1 MAQLA
6 DPWPQ
11 YASAHVELDS
21 PSGRLLLRPLPGEQ
35 VRPSRTTPQTSW
47 RTLTSLL
54 DVPQDTVLWIVTASD
69 PYPVQ
74 LDEVANVARAHELS
88 AALDGGGFVH
98 RSALARSPDHR
109 VSEISRAVIGATRGE
124 VLTIAARFGQLA
136 VFEIADELACVA
148 TASTE
153 VMTTRPYVVEPLPV
167 DGE

>member
-1 MAQLA
+1 MVQLA

-21 PSGRLLLRPLPGEQ
+21 PSGRLLLRPLPSEQ
-35 VRPSRTTPQTSW
+35 GRRSRTTPQRSW

-54 DVPQDTVLWIVTASD
+54 DVPQDTVLWIVTAND
-69 PYPVQ
+69 PHPVQ
-74 LDEVANVARAHELS
+74 LDEATNVARAHELC
-88 AALDGGGFVH
+88 AALDDGGFVH

-109 VSEISRAVIGATRGE
+109 VSEVSRVVFGATRGQ
-124 VLTIAARFGQLA
+124 VLAVAARFEQLA
-136 VFEIADELACVA
+136 VFEIAGVLACVA
-148 TASTE
+148 TASAE